1 LVDVIMSALIEVAK
15 ASELKDGSMKKAKIQ
30 GHEILLAKVG
40 GKYYAVDNKCPHFG
54 ADLSEGKLEGTA
66 IVCPRHRSKFDLRDG
81 HVIQWTYWS
90 GIKLNL
96 AKVFRPPRALK
107 TYSVKEEGDRILVEI
122 R

>member
-1 LVDVIMSALIEVAK
+1 MSALIEVAK
-15 ASELKDGSMKKAKIQ
+15 SSELKDGSMKKAKIQ
-30 GHEILLAKVG
+30 GHEVLLAKVG

-54 ADLSEGKLEGTA
+54 GDLSEGKLEGTS

-81 HVIQWTYWS
+81 RVIQWTNWS

-96 AKVFRPPRALK
+96 AKVFRQPRPLK
-107 TYSVKEEGDRILVEI
+107 TYSVKEEGDKILVDI

>member
-1 LVDVIMSALIEVAK
+1 MSALIEVAK
-15 ASELKDGSMKKAKIQ
+15 ANELKDGSMKKAKIQ
-30 GHEILLAKVG
+30 GQEILLAKVG

-54 ADLSEGKLEGTA
+54 GDLSEGKLEGTA
-66 IVCPRHRSKFDLRDG
+66 IICPRHRSKFDLRDG

-96 AKVFRPPRALK
+96 AKIFRPPRPLK
-107 TYSVKEEGDRILVEI
+107 TYSVKEEGDKILVDI